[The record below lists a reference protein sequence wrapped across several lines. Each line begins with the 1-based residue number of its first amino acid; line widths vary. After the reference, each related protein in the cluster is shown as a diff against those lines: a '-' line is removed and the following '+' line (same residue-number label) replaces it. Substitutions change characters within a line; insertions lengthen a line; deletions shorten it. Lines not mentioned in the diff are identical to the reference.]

1 MKRIAGLTLV
11 VMVVCM
17 TIGLVGCEKTGEGK
31 YEVDLNKPVAEI
43 KAAVEKMDV
52 EQIKEVAAKYT
63 EALQDKKVD
72 VDALVAKLKEIPMTE
87 MLGEKAKSIKTE
99 MDELTK
105 SLKAL
110 QERLDVY
117 VTKLKELK
125 VDVSEFKI

>member
-17 TIGLVGCEKTGEGK
+17 MIGLVGCKETSPGV
-31 YEVDLNKPVAEI
+31 YEIDTNKPVAEI

-99 MDELTK
+99 MDELTT